1 MTADLQQLSLSPSRR
16 TPVQKMHM
24 LAIEGAAVST
34 IGLMTQRVADAGAS
48 MITAARTA
56 GTASAAVT
64 RARVVI
70 AADRAQIPRCLNSGT
85 TFFGL

>member
-16 TPVQKMHM
+16 TSVQKMHM
-24 LAIEGAAVST
+24 AIEGAAVST
-34 IGLMTQRVADAGAS
+34 MLMTQRVADAGAS
-48 MITAARTA
+48 MITAAGTA
-56 GTASAAVT
+56 GSTSAAVT
-64 RARVVI
+64 RARGVI